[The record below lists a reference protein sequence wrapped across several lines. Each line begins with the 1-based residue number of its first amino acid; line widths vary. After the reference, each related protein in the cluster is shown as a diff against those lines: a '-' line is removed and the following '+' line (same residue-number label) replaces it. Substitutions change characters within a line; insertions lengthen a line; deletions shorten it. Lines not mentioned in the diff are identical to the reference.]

1 MINSFAEAKA
11 SSCKS
16 ANQRQQSSSSSSP
29 LCGGKGS
36 CYRSRYTIK
45 PCIRVSQ
52 QQRVWYFCSDGRFN
66 RSFSFWIWR
75 ALDRASQIVLPAES
89 CDISPLKDYYE
100 NRRRFKNRHQ
110 MSHSSQNT
118 PALLDVFLRNKSF
131 HSDSGES
138 TWGTLKAD
146 ISEGRDA
153 SSLRFKEASLFYLKQ
168 QRH

>member
-16 ANQRQQSSSSSSP
+16 ANQRQQSSSSSP

-36 CYRSRYTIK
+36 RYRSCYTNK
-45 PCIRVSQ
+45 LCIRVSQ
-52 QQRVWYFCSDGRFN
+52 QQRVWYFCSDGQFSRC
-66 RSFSFWIWR
+66 FSFWIWCT
-75 ALDRASQIVLPAES
+75 LYWASQIVLPAVLQYF
-89 CDISPLKDYYE
+89 PLKDYYE

-131 HSDSGES
+131 YRRLLGI
-138 TWGTLKAD
+138 TWSTLKAD
-146 ISEGRDA
+146 ISEGRDV
-153 SSLRFKEASLFYLKQ
+153 SLLRFKEASLR